1 MMKTPDELNDKW
13 GNKAMPTLFSGGGFI
28 GNRPSAPTKTFLE
41 KASEASAKSEDAIF
55 TTEQISLP
63 EQQKARFTYAI
74 VNAGKLLEKKK
85 YQGLLEQ
92 CVYLL
97 DFSEEQ
103 KDVYFTPVINEFV
116 EFVQN
121 LPETNNSYFSDL
133 GGFIA
138 HALMRATAALSMCR
152 AYFQAE
158 KPESNTS
165 LTATESLWMYVL
177 FTAGIFCGVGRVF
190 SDLVIELYD
199 EHGKHTDRWNPFDG
213 SMLKAKASFYDYD
226 FEESKHIDLFS
237 RRLSVVMAK
246 QLMPSAGFTW
256 LSSDKE
262 ALSLWLALLE
272 ENQRD
277 GGTLSPFLAR
287 ADAMGINNYFD
298 EKRMQREYANL
309 DDAARDKVDL
319 IAKEKFDV
327 EEKKWLERE
336 GFEKDFEGRYG
347 KEEKEPEKKPEQQEL
362 VEQEKNAR
370 ELKDPKATTKAGIAF
385 LKWLTMQMKARRL
398 EFNTAIFYLPA
409 GAVFLPTPLFEAF
422 KKQNPYYKNTQDIIN
437 SFNQLQL
444 SSKDHNKS
452 EVHTMVRQDNNHEK
466 IEGVVLNNAQLVL
479 PKVIDV
485 RLANDSVYQVNT
497 SQIHQYV
504 HLMTSLQPV
513 GNGEM
518 MNLTNKNSSSL
529 MFAM

>member
-1 MMKTPDELNDKW
+1 MKTPDELNDKW

-28 GNRPSAPTKTFLE
+28 GNRPSATTKTFLE
-41 KASEASAKSEDAIF
+41 KASEATGKSGDALF
-55 TTEQISLP
+55 ATEHDQLP
-63 EQQKARFTYAI
+63 EQKKGKFTYAV
-74 VNAGKLLEKKK
+74 VNAEKLLEKKK

-97 DFSEEQ
+97 DFSQEQ
-103 KDVYFTPVINEFV
+103 KDIYFTPVVNGFV
-116 EFVQN
+116 EYVQN
-121 LPETNNSYFSDL
+121 LPETRNSYFSDS

-158 KPESNTS
+158 KPESNTT

-199 EHGKHTDRWNPFDG
+199 EHGKHTDRWNPLDG
-213 SMLKAKASFYDYD
+213 SMLNAKATFYDYD

-246 QLMPSAGFTW
+246 QLMPSQGFSW

-309 DDAARDKVDL
+309 DDVARDKIDL
-319 IAKEKFDV
+319 IAKEKFEA

-336 GFEKDFEGRYG
+336 GFENEHEKHSENDVNDPDKK
-347 KEEKEPEKKPEQQEL
+347 KELSKEAKEAADKKNP
-362 VEQEKNAR
+362 N
-370 ELKDPKATTKAGIAF
+370 TNTKAGIEF

-398 EFNTAIFYLPA
+398 EFNSVIFYLPA
-409 GAVFLPTPLFEAF
+409 GAIFLPTPLFEAF
-422 KKQNPYYKNTQDIIN
+422 KKQNPYYKNTQDIIK

-452 EVHTMVRQDNNHEK
+452 EVHTMVRQDNDHQK
-466 IEGVVLNNAQLVL
+466 IEGVVLNNAQLIL

-518 MNLTNKNSSSL
+518 MDLTNRNKSSL